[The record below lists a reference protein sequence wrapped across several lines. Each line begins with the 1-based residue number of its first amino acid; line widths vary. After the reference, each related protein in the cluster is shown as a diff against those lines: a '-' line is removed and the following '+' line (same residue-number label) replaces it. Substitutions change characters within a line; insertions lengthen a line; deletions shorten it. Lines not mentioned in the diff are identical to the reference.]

1 MNNLMITKRRKE
13 EPLVEIVERKGIG
26 HPDTISDNIVE
37 KISVNLA
44 NLYLKE
50 VGQILHYN
58 IDKAFLIAG
67 ESQTKF
73 GGGKLV
79 KPMKFVIGDR
89 ATMVVGD
96 KEIPVNEL
104 VEKTVIDWFK
114 ENMRFVDKD
123 HVIIQ
128 NEIKRGS
135 QSLTT
140 IFKGEKQKFM
150 PANDTS
156 ALVGFAP
163 LTKLEDAVYKIER
176 FINSP
181 DFKKRHPESGEDVKV
196 MGLRMKD
203 HYRFTI
209 AIAFVDR
216 FIENET
222 NYFRKKDEVFEE
234 IKNYVNNDL
243 GIDAEILVNT
253 LDTKGLG
260 EDGCYLTVL
269 GTSADSGD
277 SGEVGRGNRANG
289 LISLNRPAGSEAAAG
304 KNMVSHVGKIYNL
317 LAFKIA
323 REIHAETG
331 KENYVWL
338 LSQIGKPIN
347 EPVAVSVE
355 VVDLE
360 DERPM
365 IEEVVARNFEKLDE
379 FISDLIKG
387 KYTVA

>member
-1 MNNLMITKRRKE
+1 
-13 EPLVEIVERKGIG
+13 
-26 HPDTISDNIVE
+26 
-37 KISVNLA
+37 
-44 NLYLKE
+44 
-50 VGQILHYN
+50 
-58 IDKAFLIAG
+58 
-67 ESQTKF
+67 
-73 GGGKLV
+73 
-79 KPMKFVIGDR
+79 
-89 ATMVVGD
+89 
-96 KEIPVNEL
+96 
-104 VEKTVIDWFK
+104 
-114 ENMRFVDKD
+114 
-123 HVIIQ
+123 
-128 NEIKRGS
+128 
-135 QSLTT
+135 
-140 IFKGEKQKFM
+140 
-150 PANDTS
+150 
-156 ALVGFAP
+156 
-163 LTKLEDAVYKIER
+163 
-176 FINSP
+176 
-181 DFKKRHPESGEDVKV
+181 
-196 MGLRMKD
+196 
-203 HYRFTI
+203 
-209 AIAFVDR
+209 
-216 FIENET
+216 
-222 NYFRKKDEVFEE
+222 
-234 IKNYVNNDL
+234 L

-323 REIHAETG
+323 KEIHAETG

-360 DERPM
+360 DERSM
-365 IEEVVARNFEKLDE
+365 IEEIVARNFEKLDE